1 MFSTIKKLLGIQQP
15 TPLVLIDPIKL
26 EEEVEVTEKPLAL
39 SPTTPKEKVASATV
53 KTKTLTVKT
62 NSVKV
67 KTEDKPKREKR
78 PALEKMTK
86 DQIVEL
92 AQERFGIEIDR
103 RKTKEFMIDEFIIAQ
118 KKAN

>member
-1 MFSTIKKLLGIQQP
+1 MFNTIKRMLGIVQ
-15 TPLVLIDPIKL
+15 TEIKT
-26 EEEVEVTEKPLAL
+26 ETVEVATTPVFA
-39 SPTTPKEKVASATV
+39 TPKEKVASATV

-86 DQIVEL
+86 AQIVEL

-103 RKTKEFMIDEFIIAQ
+103 RKTKEFMIDEFMIAQ
-118 KKAN
+118 KKAT

>member
-1 MFSTIKKLLGIQQP
+1 MFNTIKRMLGIAQP
-15 TPLVLIDPIKL
+15 ETKT
-26 EEEVEVTEKPLAL
+26 ETVEVAA
-39 SPTTPKEKVASATV
+39 TPKEKVASATV
-53 KTKTLTVKT
+53 KTETLTVKT
-62 NSVKV
+62 NSAKV

-86 DQIVEL
+86 AQIVEL

-103 RKTKEFMIDEFIIAQ
+103 RKTKEFMIDEFMIAQ